1 MVVIKKIMYLIVG
14 IIMMFSLVAI
24 PTQVKAN
31 SASTFAYYDPSSV
44 SFYGS
49 VNSGSRY
56 FDGDYMA
63 VEVNATAE
71 DGISRELIIEI
82 RVGTTGKI
90 HRYRTYTDGVTR
102 KADYIPI
109 DGGSEAIITA
119 ICSDSSVR
127 ITMDT
132 VMYSWYN

>member
-31 SASTFAYYDPSSV
+31 SASTYGYFDPSTV
-44 SFYGS
+44 SFYGIYRG
-49 VNSGSRY
+49 GSIHY
-56 FDGDYMA
+56 DGDYMA

-82 RVGTTGKI
+82 YVAYTNTT
-90 HRYRTYTDGVTR
+90 HRYRTYTDGITR

-109 DGGSEAIITA
+109 NGGSDAVISA
-119 ICSDSSVR
+119 YYANSSVKVNL
-127 ITMDT
+127 DLK
-132 VMYSWYN
+132 MYSW

>member
-1 MVVIKKIMYLIVG
+1 MVVVKKIMYLIVG

-31 SASTFAYYDPSSV
+31 SASTYAYYDPGPV
-44 SFYGS
+44 SFYGV
-49 VNSGSRY
+49 VNSGARH

-71 DGISRELIIEI
+71 DGISRELIIE
-82 RVGTTGKI
+82 VYVAYTNTI

-109 DGGSEAIITA
+109 EGGSDAIITA
-119 ICSDSSVR
+119 RCSDSSVR

-132 VMYSWYN
+132 EMYSW

>member
-1 MVVIKKIMYLIVG
+1 MVVVKKIMYLIVG

-31 SASTFAYYDPSSV
+31 GASTYAYFDPSPV
-44 SFYGS
+44 SFYGTFS
-49 VNSGSRY
+49 SMAKHY
-56 FDGDYMA
+56 DGDYMA

-71 DGISRELIIEI
+71 DGVSRELIIEI
-82 RVGTTGKI
+82 LVNTTGKV
-90 HRYRTYTDGVTR
+90 HRYRTYTDGITR

-109 DGGSEAIITA
+109 DGGSQAVIMAT
-119 ICSDSSVR
+119 CSDSSVK

-132 VMYSWYN
+132 VMYSW

>member
-1 MVVIKKIMYLIVG
+1 MSIVKKIMYLIVG
-14 IIMMFSLVAI
+14 VVMMFSLIAV

-31 SASTFAYYDPSSV
+31 GISTFAYYDPSPV

-49 VNSGSRY
+49 IDSGSRHY
-56 FDGDYMA
+56 DGDYMA
-63 VEVNATAE
+63 VEVTATAE
-71 DGISRELIIEI
+71 DGISRELIIE
-82 RVGTTGKI
+82 VYVAYTNTI
-90 HRYRTYTDGVTR
+90 HRFRTYTDGVTR

-109 DGGSEAIITA
+109 SGGSDVVVTA

-132 VMYSWYN
+132 VMYSW

>member
-1 MVVIKKIMYLIVG
+1 MSIVKKIMYLIVVAV
-14 IIMMFSLVAI
+14 MMFSLVAI
-24 PTQVKAN
+24 PTQVRAN
-31 SASTFAYYDPSSV
+31 GVSTFAYYDPSPV

-49 VNSGSRY
+49 VDSGSRH

-63 VEVNATAE
+63 VEVNATAA
-71 DGISRELIIEI
+71 DGISRELIIEVY
-82 RVGTTGKI
+82 VGYTNTI
-90 HRYRTYTDGVTR
+90 HRFRTYTDGVTR

-109 DGGSEAIITA
+109 SGGSDVVITA

-132 VMYSWYN
+132 KMYSW

>member
-1 MVVIKKIMYLIVG
+1 MSIVKKVIYLIVG
-14 IIMMFSLVAI
+14 LVMMFSLIAI

-31 SASTFAYYDPSSV
+31 GVSTFAYYDPGPA

-49 VNSGSRY
+49 MSSGSRY

-90 HRYRTYTDGVTR
+90 HTYRTYTDGITR

-109 DGGSEAIITA
+109 SGGSEAIITA

-132 VMYSWYN
+132 KMYSW

>member
-1 MVVIKKIMYLIVG
+1 MSIVKKIMYLIVG
-14 IIMMFSLVAI
+14 AIMMFSLIAV

-31 SASTFAYYDPSSV
+31 GISTFAYFDPAPV
-44 SFYGS
+44 SFYGTCSS
-49 VNSGSRY
+49 VSNHY
-56 FDGDYMA
+56 DGDYMA
-63 VEVNATAE
+63 VEVTATAE

-90 HRYRTYTDGVTR
+90 HTYRTYTDGITR

-109 DGGSEAIITA
+109 AGGSEAIITA
-119 ICSDSSVR
+119 RCSDSSVR

-132 VMYSWYN
+132 VMYSW

>member
-1 MVVIKKIMYLIVG
+1 MVVVKKIMYLIVG

-31 SASTFAYYDPSSV
+31 SASTYAYYDPGPA

-49 VNSGSRY
+49 FASGARH

-71 DGISRELIIEI
+71 DGISRELIIEVY
-82 RVGTTGKI
+82 VGYTNTI
-90 HRYRTYTDGVTR
+90 HRFRTYTDGVTR

-109 DGGSEAIITA
+109 EGGSDAIIIA
-119 ICSDSSVR
+119 RCSDSSVR

-132 VMYSWYN
+132 KMYSW